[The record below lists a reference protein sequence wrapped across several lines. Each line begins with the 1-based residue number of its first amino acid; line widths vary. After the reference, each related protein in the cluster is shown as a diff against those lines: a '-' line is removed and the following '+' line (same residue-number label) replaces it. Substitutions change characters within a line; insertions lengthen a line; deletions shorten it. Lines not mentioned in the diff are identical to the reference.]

1 MNDIQKVEKF
11 NRFEKLLFKFTLGIL
26 GIAISF
32 FIITLI
38 VVTQIYSI
46 PKLLID
52 LTTSI
57 LMVAI
62 ANFFLS
68 VIRIFKYII
77 KISKL
82 ENNIGIMRSVISLL
96 ISPISVA
103 ILLVLIIMMSSSGCT
118 IQ

>member
-1 MNDIQKVEKF
+1 LENVQKVKKF
-11 NRFEKLLFKFTLGIL
+11 NHFEKLLFKVTLGIL
-26 GIAISF
+26 GIAISL
-32 FIITLI
+32 FIITLV

-57 LMVAI
+57 LMIAI

-68 VIRIFKYII
+68 MVRIFKYLI

-82 ENNIGIMRSVISLL
+82 ENNIGIMRSIISLL
-96 ISPISVA
+96 ISPISA
-103 ILLVLIIMMSSSGCT
+103 ALLLILIIMMSLSGCT

>member
-1 MNDIQKVEKF
+1 MNNTQKVEKF
-11 NRFEKLLFKFTLGIL
+11 NHFETLLFKVTLGIL
-26 GIAISF
+26 GIAISL
-32 FIITLI
+32 FIITLV

-52 LTTSI
+52 ITTTI
-57 LMVAI
+57 LMITI

-68 VIRIFKYII
+68 IIRIFKYII

-96 ISPISVA
+96 ISPISAA
-103 ILLVLIIMMSSSGCT
+103 ILLVLIILISLSGCT